1 MTRDRVANCGKVY
14 FLAVGGLDPS
24 QREWNRTR
32 SRENETR
39 MDVTL
44 KNSKVHAYLQIRQ
57 KWIMKMDN
65 ADIDNE
71 SENTGSDIKNKRFSG
86 KTHNLI
92 YYSDLIFTI
101 LLNYQCSPCPH
112 HRIFGSGVSVGAR
125 LEGVRIEGGLV
136 EEHSVSLGF
145 FDCVHCFGV
154 GVPCDLVRIVYGDVS
169 WFVEGCSDFV
179 DEDGF
184 EKFN

>member
-1 MTRDRVANCGKVY
+1 MEPN
-14 FLAVGGLDPS
+14 AVK
-24 QREWNRTR
+24 RERGWK
-32 SRENETR
+32 
-39 MDVTL
+39 DVTL

-125 LEGVRIEGGLV
+125 LEDVRIEGGLV

-145 FDCVHCFGV
+145 IDCVHCFGV

-184 EKFN
+184 SEVQLSLSAHVEGESAYLAIRWSGWVKCGK